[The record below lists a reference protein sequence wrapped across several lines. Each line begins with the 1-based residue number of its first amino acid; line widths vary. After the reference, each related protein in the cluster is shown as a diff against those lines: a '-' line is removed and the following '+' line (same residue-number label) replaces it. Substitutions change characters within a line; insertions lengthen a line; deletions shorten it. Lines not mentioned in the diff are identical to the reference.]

1 LTRAISTGAPDV
13 HALAHAMSDRWIA
26 FARTGE
32 PNADEAPRWPSYDA
46 LDRAT
51 MIFNQRCKVEND
63 PGQAQRQAIDN
74 ILFA

>member
-1 LTRAISTGAPDV
+1 
-13 HALAHAMSDRWIA
+13 MDR

-46 LDRAT
+46 SDRAT

>member
-1 LTRAISTGAPDV
+1 
-13 HALAHAMSDRWIA
+13 MDR

-46 LDRAT
+46 SDRAT
-51 MIFNQRCKVEND
+51 MIFNQPCKVEND
-63 PGQAQRQAIDN
+63 PSQAQRQAIDN